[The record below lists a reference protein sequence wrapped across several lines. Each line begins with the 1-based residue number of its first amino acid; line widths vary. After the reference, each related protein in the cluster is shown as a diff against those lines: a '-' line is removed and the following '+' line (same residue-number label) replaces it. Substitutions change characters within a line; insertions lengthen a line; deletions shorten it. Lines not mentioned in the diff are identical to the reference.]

1 MLLYFSQGAVSIG
14 IFKMYLSRV
23 LGEFNHQGN
32 KQIGFQPLRL
42 YECQSRLQVGSV
54 LMRKPLL
61 GKPGPYIPTFYQE
74 CSAIYPNEA
83 SLGRRMQQPLAHLY
97 FLTVLEHV
105 LSKEKSLASMVKVA
119 GLIFNLANR
128 EDSKPDLLAVL
139 HIELQAVLQVLTK
152 LLAEL
157 LGDESE
163 DHVKF
168 VELRNS
174 IDAINHLL
182 GFADTGGGK
191 VGGHGMVVA
200 LHLLKVLKSSRKFIE
215 LMTTNSEVLRKVECL
230 WGIHEQLQVRCN
242 G

>member
-1 MLLYFSQGAVSIG
+1 MLLYFSQGVISIG

-32 KQIGFQPLRL
+32 KQIGSQPLRL

-54 LMRKPLL
+54 LMRKTLL

-74 CSAIYPNEA
+74 CSAICPNEA

-105 LSKEKSLASMVKVA
+105 LCKEKSLASIVKVA
-119 GLIFNLANR
+119 GVIFDLTNR
-128 EDSKPDLLAVL
+128 GDSKPDLLTVL
-139 HIELQAVLQVLTK
+139 HIELQAVLQVLAR

-157 LGDESE
+157 LGDKSE

-174 IDAINHLL
+174 IDAINYLFGL
-182 GFADTGGGK
+182 ADTGGGK

-215 LMTTNSEVLRKVECL
+215 LMTTNSEVPRKVQCL
-230 WGIHEQLQVRCN
+230 WGIHEQLQVCCN